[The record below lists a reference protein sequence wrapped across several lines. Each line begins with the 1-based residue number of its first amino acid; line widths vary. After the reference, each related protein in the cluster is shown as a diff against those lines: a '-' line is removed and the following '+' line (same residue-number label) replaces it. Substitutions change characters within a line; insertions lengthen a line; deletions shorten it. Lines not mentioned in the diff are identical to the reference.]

1 MFKYRLALLDCFHG
15 LIFLYIGYLLYH
27 TIFSLWCNILFPS
40 GNSFTV
46 PAVKYVGYFYSYDLI
61 SPPQW
66 LVPRHLSESYIL
78 VQIIV
83 GCRDGVNGYLLN
95 YLSKP
100 PLCILNPYR
109 HSDGLVRS
117 FSCQG
122 LLEPNAIGNMGSRDV
137 RDEWVEEVSSTA
149 LRGVR
154 ARCMCHV
161 LLCVKINCAW
171 RAWPERAGSVAYFHC
186 AGVK

>member
-1 MFKYRLALLDCFHG
+1 MKAEQDLK
-15 LIFLYIGYLLYH
+15 H
-27 TIFSLWCNILFPS
+27 TYKSVLSNKFSER
-40 GNSFTV
+40 V
-46 PAVKYVGYFYSYDLI
+46 YSA
-61 SPPQW
+61 SPPW
-66 LVPRHLSESYIL
+66 CLFCLLRIMADF
-78 VQIIV
+78 
-83 GCRDGVNGYLLN
+83 RDGVNGYLLN